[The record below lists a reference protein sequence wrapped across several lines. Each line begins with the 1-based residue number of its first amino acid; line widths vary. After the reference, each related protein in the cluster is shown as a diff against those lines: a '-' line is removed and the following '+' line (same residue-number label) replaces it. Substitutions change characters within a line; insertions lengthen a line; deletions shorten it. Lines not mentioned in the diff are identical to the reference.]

1 MLALS
6 TDLALDDHPVDVA
19 AVVGLLFRMRVLRLT
34 LIDVSQRSKSLARS
48 SNISQV
54 FANHG
59 NHSDDYQ
66 DGPTGAMSQAV
77 KIDTARRYLAR
88 GWSLLPLRSHDKRP
102 LVAWEPLQSSHPSA
116 EQVADW
122 FGRWPD
128 ANIGIVTGEISN
140 LIVLDI
146 DPKHGGDAS
155 LDRLERQFGQLP
167 ATIEVTT
174 GGGGHHFYFAHPGGL
189 IRSRAGLAQGVDL
202 RGDGGYIVAPPSIHP
217 SGHPYLW
224 DVGHS
229 PEDVAL
235 AALPRWIL
243 LESGGI
249 RVRRTPSD
257 WRRLVREGVPEGQR
271 NASIAALTGHLLR
284 MPKLPKSFPISFGFI
299 STKTPARL
307 QTICTAF
314 PHTVRAVA
322 DLPA

>member
-1 MLALS
+1 
-6 TDLALDDHPVDVA
+6 
-19 AVVGLLFRMRVLRLT
+19 
-34 LIDVSQRSKSLARS
+34 
-48 SNISQV
+48 
-54 FANHG
+54 
-59 NHSDDYQ
+59 
-66 DGPTGAMSQAV
+66 MSQAV

-88 GWSLLPLRSHDKRP
+88 GWSLLPLRSQDKRP

-174 GGGGHHFYFAHPGGL
+174 GGGGHHFYFAHHGGL
-189 IRSRAGLAQGVDL
+189 IRSRTGLAQGVDL

-224 DVGHS
+224 AVGHS

-243 LESGGI
+243 LESGGS
-249 RVRRTPSD
+249 RARRTPSD

-271 NASIAALTGHLLR
+271 NSSIAALTGHLLR
-284 MPKLPKSFPISFGFI
+284 HQVDPEVVLELLLSWNRMRCRPPLQDAEVAQVVSNIIRLHFNENSGMASDDLHSI
-299 STKTPARL
+299 PA
-307 QTICTAF
+307 
-314 PHTVRAVA
+314 HRAGGR
-322 DLPA
+322 